1 MKMKKENMAHI
12 RERFEK
18 QTGTALP
25 EKENLALPNA
35 TGHLIAV
42 AAGLIC
48 IVGLGFAWHRI
59 GAGKQHDVDMFTS
72 AEGVTADT
80 TLTEDEQETVT
91 DTSGV
96 VTEEITKEEALTPE
110 EEALR
115 AEKEALIA
123 ELEKIQAEK
132 KALIAEEEKI
142 RAEAEAVDGP
152 PSVTL
157 CTQDEAI
164 SIFNNSIFGDDA
176 GLIWPV
182 PATAGSTNGS
192 EAPSVPFLIPS
203 NDNSYISFPGS
214 IGDEVV
220 AMHACVV
227 TETGFDTDRGYY
239 VTTGINGNFLEYRHL
254 DAIKVSEGDSL
265 NAGDSIGTL
274 GNSGR
279 STGPHLGIAAIA
291 ADGTVLYLL
300 SLPAQDE
307 SSD

>member
-25 EKENLALPNA
+25 EKESLALPNV
-35 TGHLIAV
+35 TGRLIAV

-48 IVGLGFAWHRI
+48 IVGLGFAFHRI
-59 GAGKQHDVDMFTS
+59 GAGKQHDVDMFMS
-72 AEGVTADT
+72 AEGVTDDT
-80 TLTEDEQETVT
+80 TLTGDEQGTVT

-115 AEKEALIA
+115 
-123 ELEKIQAEK
+123 AEK

-164 SIFNNSIFGDDA
+164 SIFNNSIFGNDA

-279 STGPHLGIAAIA
+279 STGPHLGIAASA